1 MRRACGKD
9 LKDVVQTLPYQ
20 EADWA
25 LVEIG
30 GLVLAARVTRGN
42 LLLVDELLDRLIIP
56 LATRVE
62 PGGFCKGGFV

>member
-1 MRRACGKD
+1 MEEGMWKRLEG
-9 LKDVVQTLPYQ
+9 VVQTLPYQ

-30 GLVLAARVTRGN
+30 GLVLAARVPRGN